1 MKIPLFPRQETSPE
15 LSALQEP
22 ENAPGSFGRLW
33 KVFMSGRVAIAGV
46 LVVLQVAL
54 QALGNP
60 INQWSLLVCGAYL
73 LATLAV
79 WRWAQPRPPRSTFD
93 AQWISTIGVDVIAFS
108 LLNF

>member
-1 MKIPLFPRQETSPE
+1 MKIPLFSWQEAAPE
-15 LSALQEP
+15 RSALQEA

-60 INQWSLLVCGAYL
+60 INQWNLVVCGAYL

-79 WRWAQPRPPRSTFD
+79 WRWGHPRPP
-93 AQWISTIGVDVIAFS
+93 AA
-108 LLNF
+108 LLMRNGFPPSAWT